1 MYVHVGLNQLVAANL
16 TNAQKV
22 NVKKKNSRKSMTD
35 DFDCV
40 YNF

>member
-22 NVKKKNSRKSMTD
+22 NVKKKQQKIYD
-35 DFDCV
+35 
-40 YNF
+40 

>member
-22 NVKKKNSRKSMTD
+22 NVKKKTAENL
-35 DFDCV
+35 
-40 YNF
+40 

>member
-22 NVKKKNSRKSMTD
+22 NVKKKQHKIYD
-35 DFDCV
+35 
-40 YNF
+40 